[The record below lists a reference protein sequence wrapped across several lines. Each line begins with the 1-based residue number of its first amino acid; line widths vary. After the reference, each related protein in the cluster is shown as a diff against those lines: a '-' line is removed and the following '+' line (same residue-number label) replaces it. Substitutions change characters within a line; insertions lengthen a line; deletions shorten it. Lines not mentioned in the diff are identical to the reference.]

1 MIAKCLAAW
10 LLPFVVTAASLL
22 MTTGTALPDSAYK
35 TSPITKVVLLGTGT
49 PGPDPERSGP
59 CVAIVVNDTPY
70 LVDLGPGVVRR
81 ASAAY
86 RKGVKGL
93 HFSKLKTAF
102 VTHLHSDHT
111 VGFPDFIFTPWV
123 VGRTGPVQVYGP
135 SGIKAMTDHILEAWK
150 EDIRIRTEGM
160 EKDFP
165 EHNDSGYKVDVHE
178 ISPGVM
184 YQDNNVTVKAFLV
197 NHGEWNVPGGGGPQ
211 AFGYR
216 FETPDR
222 TIVVS
227 GDTSAS
233 QNVIDNCNG
242 CDILVHEVYTIKGH
256 AAAVPAWQA
265 YQLKYHTSSEQV
277 AELAR
282 KARPTLLVLYHQI
295 YLRDTSTRDDL
306 LQEMSAYKGEFV
318 SGLDLDIY

>member
-1 MIAKCLAAW
+1 MLTQRLVRRSLGCVLTVSVILT
-10 LLPFVVTAASLL
+10 TAE
-22 MTTGTALPDSAYK
+22 TALPESHDRPA
-35 TSPITKVVLLGTGT
+35 PITKLVLLGTGT
-49 PGPDPERSGP
+49 PGPVPDRSGP

-150 EDIRIRTEGM
+150 EDRIRTAGM

-178 ISPGVM
+178 IGTDVV
-184 YQDNNVTVKAFLV
+184 YQDSNVTV
-197 NHGEWNVPGGGGPQ
+197 
-211 AFGYR
+211 
-216 FETPDR
+216 
-222 TIVVS
+222 
-227 GDTSAS
+227 
-233 QNVIDNCNG
+233 
-242 CDILVHEVYTIKGH
+242 
-256 AAAVPAWQA
+256 
-265 YQLKYHTSSEQV
+265 
-277 AELAR
+277 
-282 KARPTLLVLYHQI
+282 
-295 YLRDTSTRDDL
+295 
-306 LQEMSAYKGEFV
+306 
-318 SGLDLDIY
+318 

>member
-1 MIAKCLAAW
+1 MVAKRLAGW
-10 LLPFVVTAASLL
+10 PLPFVVAAASLL
-22 MTTGTALPDSAYK
+22 MTTATALPDSAYK
-35 TSPITKVVLLGTGT
+35 TSSITKLVLLGTGT

-111 VGFPDFIFTPWV
+111 VGLPDFIFTPWV

-165 EHNDSGYKVDVHE
+165 EHNDSGYKIDVHE
-178 ISPGVM
+178 ISPGVV

-197 NHGEWNVPGGGGPQ
+197 NHGEWGLAGSPH

-227 GDTSAS
+227 GDTSPS

-242 CDILVHEVYTIKGH
+242 CDILVHEVYTMKGH
-256 AAAVPAWQA
+256 VAAAPAWQA

-282 KARPTLLVLYHQI
+282 KARPTLLVLYHQG
-295 YLRDTSTRDDL
+295 YLHDTSTRDDL
-306 LQEMSAYKGEFV
+306 LQEMRAYKGDFV

>member
-1 MIAKCLAAW
+1 MVTQRLVRRSLACVLAGSVI
-10 LLPFVVTAASLL
+10 LATA
-22 MTTGTALPDSAYK
+22 GTALPESDYRP
-35 TSPITKVVLLGTGT
+35 SPITKVVLLGTGT
-49 PGPDPERSGP
+49 PGPVPDRSGP

-111 VGFPDFIFTPWV
+111 VGYPDFIFTPWV
-123 VGRTGPVQVYGP
+123 VGRSGPVQVYGP

-165 EHNDSGYKVDVHE
+165 EHNDSGYKVDVRE
-178 ISPGVM
+178 IGPGVV
-184 YQDNNVTVKAFLV
+184 YQDRNVTVKAFSV
-197 NHGEWNVPGGGGPQ
+197 SHGEVPH

-222 TIVVS
+222 TIVIS
-227 GDTSAS
+227 GDTSPS
-233 QNVIDNCNG
+233 QTVIDACNG
-242 CDILVHEVYTIKGH
+242 CDMLVHEVYTTKGH
-256 AAAVPAWQA
+256 SAAAPSWQA
-265 YQLKYHTSSEQV
+265 YQLKYHTSTKQ
-277 AELAR
+277 LADLAT
-282 KARPTLLVLYHQI
+282 KARPKLLVLYHQI
-295 YLRDTSTRDDL
+295 YLFNTSTRDDL
-306 LQEMSAYKGEFV
+306 LQEMRDAYKGQFV

>member
-1 MIAKCLAAW
+1 MVTKRLVRRSLACV
-10 LLPFVVTAASLL
+10 LAASLIL
-22 MTTGTALPDSAYK
+22 TTAETALPESDYRP
-35 TSPITKVVLLGTGT
+35 SPITKVVLLGTGT
-49 PGPDPERSGP
+49 PGPVPDRSGP

-111 VGFPDFIFTPWV
+111 VGYPDFIFTPWV
-123 VGRTGPVQVYGP
+123 VGRSGPVQVYGP

-160 EKDFP
+160 ERNFP
-165 EHNDSGYKVDVHE
+165 EHNDSGYKADVHE
-178 ISPGVM
+178 IGPGVV
-184 YQDNNVTVKAFLV
+184 YQDRNVTVKAFSV
-197 NHGEWNVPGGGGPQ
+197 SHGEVPE

-222 TIVVS
+222 TIVIS
-227 GDTSAS
+227 GDTSPS
-233 QNVIDNCNG
+233 QNVIDACNG
-242 CDILVHEVYTIKGH
+242 CDILVHEVYTMKGH
-256 AAAVPAWQA
+256 SAAAPSWQA
-265 YQLKYHTSSEQV
+265 YQLKYHTSSKQL
-277 AELAR
+277 AELAT
-282 KARPTLLVLYHQI
+282 KARPKLLVLYHQI
-295 YLRDTSTRDDL
+295 YLFNTSTRDDL
-306 LQEMSAYKGEFV
+306 LQEMRDAYKGQFV
-318 SGLDLDIY
+318 SGLDLEIY